1 MKDQG
6 THAPTEDSPILH
18 LIDGEYR
25 DSADGRT
32 RSTMNPANAAVAT
45 WHSEGSELEVDA
57 AIGAA
62 SAAADLGQWSRS
74 PRMRAEVLLGFADRL
89 ESVADTVAE
98 QISMTNGKL
107 PAEARHEV
115 NAAVSEAR
123 FYAGLSRAI
132 FGRTTE
138 LTPGEIALIVREP
151 LPVTGIITPWNAPA
165 VLLVR
170 SLAPALAAGSTVVVT
185 AAAQTAIVTNTII
198 RQLLDSGIPRGVVN
212 VVHGSGVARELVVSP
227 AVDVISFTG
236 STSTGKKIMEAGA
249 PTLKRLN
256 LELGGSAPT
265 VVLPDADLG
274 SAAETIV
281 RSATAHAG
289 QVCVSASRIVAHRS
303 IAAELSDRLVAA
315 LSTIEVGDPYSEST
329 QMGPVIDRNS
339 RDRLQRLA
347 AEVDAVGE
355 VILEPESL
363 DQLGSD
369 CYLSPGL
376 LAASTPEARE
386 LLREEVFGPIPSLYV
401 VDDEAE
407 AIDLANDTRFG
418 LASSVWTADL
428 TAGLRVAGHLKFGT
442 VWINAH
448 HRLHAEVESGGY
460 RDSGLGRLHGLEA
473 LDAFLQSKSI
483 SYRIDE

>member
-6 THAPTEDSPILH
+6 TYARTEDSPILH

-25 DSADGRT
+25 DSADGRM
-32 RSTMNPANAAVAT
+32 RSSMSPSDAAVAT
-45 WHSEGSELEVDA
+45 WHCEGSVLEIDA

-62 SAAADLGQWSRS
+62 CAAADRNEWSRS
-74 PRMRAEVLLGFADRL
+74 PRLRAEVLLGFADRL
-89 ESVADTVAE
+89 ASVAGTVAE
-98 QISMTNGKL
+98 QISMANGKL
-107 PAEARHEV
+107 PAGARHEV
-115 NAAVSEAR
+115 DAAVSEAR

-165 VLLVR
+165 TLLVR

-185 AAAQTAIVTNTII
+185 AAPQTAIVTDTII

-212 VVHGSGVARELVVSP
+212 VVHGSGVAREVVASP

-236 STSTGKKIMEAGA
+236 STSTGMKIMEAGA

-256 LELGGSAPT
+256 LELGGSAP
-265 VVLPDADLG
+265 VVVFADADLE
-274 SAAETIV
+274 SAVAAIV

-315 LSTIEVGDPYSEST
+315 LSSIEVGDPSSEST

-339 RDRLQRLA
+339 RDRLQRLT
-347 AEVDAVGE
+347 AEIGKVGE

-363 DQLGSD
+363 DRFGSD

-386 LLREEVFGPIPSLYV
+386 LLREEVFGPIPSLSV

-407 AIDLANDTRFG
+407 AIEQANDTRFG

-428 TAGLRVAGHLKFGT
+428 TTGLRVAGRLKFGT

-448 HRLHAEVESGGY
+448 HRLHAEVETGGY

-473 LDAFLQSKSI
+473 LDTFLQSKSI

>member
-6 THAPTEDSPILH
+6 TYARTEDSPILH

-25 DSADGRT
+25 DSADGRM
-32 RSTMNPANAAVAT
+32 RSSMSPSDAAVAT
-45 WHSEGSELEVDA
+45 WHCEGSVLEIDA

-62 SAAADLGQWSRS
+62 CAAADRNEWSRS
-74 PRMRAEVLLGFADRL
+74 PRLRAEVLLGFADRL
-89 ESVADTVAE
+89 ASVAGTVAD

-107 PAEARHEV
+107 PAGARHEV
-115 NAAVSEAR
+115 DAAVSEAR

-165 VLLVR
+165 TLLVR

-185 AAAQTAIVTNTII
+185 AAPQTAIVTDTII

-212 VVHGSGVARELVVSP
+212 VVHGSGVAREVVASP

-236 STSTGKKIMEAGA
+236 STSTGMKIMEAGA

-256 LELGGSAPT
+256 LELGGSAP
-265 VVLPDADLG
+265 VVVFADADLE
-274 SAAETIV
+274 SAVAAIV

-315 LSTIEVGDPYSEST
+315 LSSIEVGDPYSEST

-339 RDRLQRLA
+339 RDRLQRLTA
-347 AEVDAVGE
+347 AVGKVGE

-363 DQLGSD
+363 DRLGSD

-386 LLREEVFGPIPSLYV
+386 LLREEVFGPIPSLSV

-407 AIDLANDTRFG
+407 AIEQANDTRFG

-428 TAGLRVAGHLKFGT
+428 TTGLRVAGRLKFGT

-448 HRLHAEVESGGY
+448 HRLHAEVETGGY

-473 LDAFLQSKSI
+473 LDTFLQSKSI

>member
-1 MKDQG
+1 
-6 THAPTEDSPILH
+6 
-18 LIDGEYR
+18 
-25 DSADGRT
+25 
-32 RSTMNPANAAVAT
+32 
-45 WHSEGSELEVDA
+45 
-57 AIGAA
+57 
-62 SAAADLGQWSRS
+62 
-74 PRMRAEVLLGFADRL
+74 MRAEVLLGFADRL
-89 ESVADTVAE
+89 ESVAGTVAD
-98 QISMTNGKL
+98 QIMMTNGKL
-107 PAEARHEV
+107 PGEAGHEV

-138 LTPGEIALIVREP
+138 LTPGEIALILREP
-151 LPVTGIITPWNAPA
+151 LPVTGIVTPWNAPA

-170 SLAPALAAGSTVVVT
+170 SLAPALAAGSTVVVK
-185 AAAQTAIVTNTII
+185 AAAQTALVTDTII
-198 RQLLDSGIPRGVVN
+198 SQLVDSGIPRGVVN
-212 VVHGSGVARELVVSP
+212 VVHGSDIARELVASP

-236 STSTGKKIMEAGA
+236 STSTGMKIMEAGA

-256 LELGGSAPT
+256 LELGGSAPA
-265 VVLPDADLG
+265 VVLADADLG
-274 SAAETIV
+274 SAVTAIV

-303 IAAELSDRLVAA
+303 IAAELTDRLVAA
-315 LSTIEVGDPYSEST
+315 LSTIEVGDPSSEST
-329 QMGPVIDRNS
+329 QMGPLIDRTS
-339 RDRLQRLA
+339 RDRLQRLTA
-347 AEVDAVGE
+347 DLGRVGD

-363 DQLGSD
+363 DDLGSD

-386 LLREEVFGPIPSLYV
+386 LLREEVFGPIPSLAI
-401 VDDEAE
+401 VDNEAE
-407 AIDLANDTRFG
+407 AIDVANDTRFG
-418 LASSVWTADL
+418 LASSVWTSDL
-428 TAGLRVAGHLKFGT
+428 TAGLRVAGRLKFGT

-473 LDAFLQSKSI
+473 LDTFLQSKSI

>member
-6 THAPTEDSPILH
+6 TYARTEDSPILH

-32 RSTMNPANAAVAT
+32 RSTTNPANAAVAT

-57 AIGAA
+57 AIAA
-62 SAAADLGQWSRS
+62 ACAAADKGKWSRN

-185 AAAQTAIVTNTII
+185 AAAQTAIVTDTII
-198 RQLLDSGIPRGVVN
+198 RQLVDSGIPRGVVN
-212 VVHGSGVARELVVSP
+212 VVHGSGVARELVASP

-249 PTLKRLN
+249 LTLKRLN

-274 SAAETIV
+274 SAVAAIV

-339 RDRLQRLA
+339 RDRLQRLT
-347 AEVDAVGE
+347 AEVGKVGE
-355 VILEPESL
+355 VILAPEPL

-386 LLREEVFGPIPSLYV
+386 LLREEVFGPIPSLHV
-401 VDDEAE
+401 VDDEAA

-428 TAGLRVAGHLKFGT
+428 TAGLRVAGRLKFGT

>member
-1 MKDQG
+1 
-6 THAPTEDSPILH
+6 L
-18 LIDGEYR
+18 
-25 DSADGRT
+25 
-32 RSTMNPANAAVAT
+32 
-45 WHSEGSELEVDA
+45 
-57 AIGAA
+57 
-62 SAAADLGQWSRS
+62 
-74 PRMRAEVLLGFADRL
+74 RAEVLLGFADRL
-89 ESVADTVAE
+89 ASVADTVAE

-107 PAEARHEV
+107 PAGARHEV
-115 NAAVSEAR
+115 DAAVSEAR

-165 VLLVR
+165 TLLVR

-185 AAAQTAIVTNTII
+185 AAPQTAIVTDTII
-198 RQLLDSGIPRGVVN
+198 RQLLASGIPRGVVN
-212 VVHGSGVARELVVSP
+212 VVHGSGVAREVVASP

-236 STSTGKKIMEAGA
+236 STSTGMKIMEAGA

-256 LELGGSAPT
+256 LELGGSAP
-265 VVLPDADLG
+265 VVVFADADLE
-274 SAAETIV
+274 SAVAAIV

-315 LSTIEVGDPYSEST
+315 LSSIEVGDPYSEST

-339 RDRLQRLA
+339 RDRLQRLT
-347 AEVDAVGE
+347 AEIGKVGE

-363 DQLGSD
+363 DRFGSD

-386 LLREEVFGPIPSLYV
+386 LLREEVFGPIPSLSV
-401 VDDEAE
+401 IDDEAE
-407 AIDLANDTRFG
+407 AIEQANDTRFG

-428 TAGLRVAGHLKFGT
+428 TAGLRVAGRLKFGT

-448 HRLHAEVESGGY
+448 HRLHAEVETGGY

-483 SYRIDE
+483 TYRIDE

>member
-6 THAPTEDSPILH
+6 TYARTEDSPILH

-25 DSADGRT
+25 DSADGRM
-32 RSTMNPANAAVAT
+32 RSSMSPSDAAVAT
-45 WHSEGSELEVDA
+45 WHCEGSVLEIDA

-62 SAAADLGQWSRS
+62 CAAADRNEWSRS
-74 PRMRAEVLLGFADRL
+74 PRLRAEVLLGFADRL
-89 ESVADTVAE
+89 ASVAGTVAE
-98 QISMTNGKL
+98 QISMANGKL
-107 PAEARHEV
+107 PAGARHEV
-115 NAAVSEAR
+115 DAAVSEAR

-165 VLLVR
+165 TLLVR

-185 AAAQTAIVTNTII
+185 AAPQTAIVTDTII

-212 VVHGSGVARELVVSP
+212 VVHGSGVARELVASP

-236 STSTGKKIMEAGA
+236 STSTGMKIMEAGA

-256 LELGGSAPT
+256 LELGGSAP
-265 VVLPDADLG
+265 VVVFADADLE
-274 SAAETIV
+274 SAVAAIV

-315 LSTIEVGDPYSEST
+315 LSSIEVGDPSSEST

-339 RDRLQRLA
+339 RDRLQRLT
-347 AEVDAVGE
+347 AEIGKVGE

-363 DQLGSD
+363 DRFGSD

-386 LLREEVFGPIPSLYV
+386 LLREEVFGPIPSLSV

-407 AIDLANDTRFG
+407 AIEQANDTRFG

-428 TAGLRVAGHLKFGT
+428 TTGLRVAGRLKFGT

-448 HRLHAEVESGGY
+448 HRLHAEVETGGY

-473 LDAFLQSKSI
+473 LDTFLQSKSI

>member
-1 MKDQG
+1 MKNQG
-6 THAPTEDSPILH
+6 THGRAEDSPVLH

-25 DSADGRT
+25 DSADGRM
-32 RSTMNPANAAVAT
+32 RSSTSPSNAAVAT

-62 SAAADLGQWSRS
+62 CAAADGDEWSRS
-74 PRMRAEVLLGFADRL
+74 PRLRAEVLLGFADRL
-89 ESVADTVAE
+89 ASVADTVAE

-107 PAEARHEV
+107 PAGARHEV
-115 NAAVSEAR
+115 DAAVSEAR

-165 VLLVR
+165 TLLVR

-185 AAAQTAIVTNTII
+185 AAPQTAIVTDTII
-198 RQLLDSGIPRGVVN
+198 RQLLASGIPRGVVN
-212 VVHGSGVARELVVSP
+212 VVHGSGVAREVVASP

-236 STSTGKKIMEAGA
+236 STSTGMKIMEAGA

-256 LELGGSAPT
+256 LELGGSAP
-265 VVLPDADLG
+265 VVVFADADLE
-274 SAAETIV
+274 SAVAAIV

-315 LSTIEVGDPYSEST
+315 LSSIEVGDPYSEST

-339 RDRLQRLA
+339 RDRLQRLT
-347 AEVDAVGE
+347 AEIGKVGE

-363 DQLGSD
+363 DRFGSD

-386 LLREEVFGPIPSLYV
+386 LLREEVFGPIPSLSV
-401 VDDEAE
+401 IDDEAE
-407 AIDLANDTRFG
+407 AIEQANDTRFG

-428 TAGLRVAGHLKFGT
+428 TAGLRVAGRLKFGT

-448 HRLHAEVESGGY
+448 HRLHAEVETGGY

-483 SYRIDE
+483 TYRIDE